1 MGDSTKV
8 TERKKSAKTNEVNKN
23 CEIMESGD
31 HNRRPTTEL
40 TNLGPM
46 DFSYESDDFQFE
58 DEDVKPDVNR
68 LETSS
73 ASSGPEQTNVQVNKR
88 KKKKPQRVQPSLQC
102 LSEFTEH
109 KSVQD

>member
-1 MGDSTKV
+1 
-8 TERKKSAKTNEVNKN
+8 
-23 CEIMESGD
+23 MESGD

-68 LETSS
+68 LETSL
-73 ASSGPEQTNVQVNKR
+73 ASSGPEPTNVQVNKR
-88 KKKKPQRVQPSLQC
+88 KKKKPKRPFRTNGCFQ
-102 LSEFTEH
+102 
-109 KSVQD
+109 